1 MSFSQFFS
9 ILLARK
15 WIAALVLGLTVIT
28 TLAVSLLLPKQ
39 YSATASVVLDVK
51 PDPVSAMAYG
61 GLTTPAFMATQVDII
76 QSDRVAQK
84 VVRNLKLNESPVIR
98 EQWLEDTKGQGSLE
112 VWLADTFK
120 KKLDVRP
127 SRESNVISVSYSAP
141 DPRFAAGLANAF
153 VQAYLETSLELRV
166 DPAKQYS
173 SFFETRA
180 KEAREML
187 EKAQTKLSNFQTEK
201 GIIAADERL
210 DVENARLNELSSH
223 LVSVQSLAAESS
235 SRQSQAV
242 SASGDRMQEVLSN
255 PVISGLKAD
264 VSRLE
269 GRLQE
274 LNAKLGDK
282 HPQVVELKANIE
294 ELRSRMDAEIKRVTS
309 GVSVSNS
316 IVRQRE
322 AQIRADLEAQR
333 NKVLQLKAV
342 RDEGSVLVRDV
353 ENAQRAYDVVISRF
367 NQTNLESQTTQSNA
381 NVLTQAVAPVEPAS
395 PRVFLNA
402 VLSIVLG
409 LMLAVG
415 VALVM
420 EMLDRRVR
428 SFEDISQGLGLP
440 VLGVMPKPSVGGRKG
455 KLALSSMQQSLV
467 TSLPAPRKGN

>member
-15 WIAALVLGLTVIT
+15 WIAALVLGLTVVT

-39 YSATASVVLDVK
+39 YTATASVVLDVK

-61 GLTTPAFMATQVDII
+61 GLTSPAFMATQVDVI

-153 VQAYLETSLELRV
+153 VQSYLETSLELRV

-187 EKAQTKLSNFQTEK
+187 EKAQAKLSDFQTQK

-210 DVENARLNELSSH
+210 DIENARLNELSSH
-223 LVSVQSLAAESS
+223 LVIVQSMAAESS
-235 SRQSQAV
+235 SRQAQAV
-242 SASGDRMQEVLSN
+242 GSSGDRMQEVLNN
-255 PVISGLKAD
+255 PVVSGLKAD
-264 VSRLE
+264 ISRLE

-294 ELRSRMDAEIKRVTS
+294 ELRARMDAEVKRVTA
-309 GVSVSNS
+309 GVGVSNS

-322 AQIRADLEAQR
+322 SQIRADLEAQR

-381 NVLTQAVAPVEPAS
+381 NILTQAVAPVEPAS
-395 PRVFLNA
+395 PRVLLNV
-402 VLSIVLG
+402 VLSVVLG

-440 VLGVMPKPSVGGRKG
+440 VLGVMPKPTAGGRKG

-467 TSLPAPRKGN
+467 TSLPAPRKGI

>member
-15 WIAALVLGLTVIT
+15 WIAALVLGLTVLT
-28 TLAVSLLLPKQ
+28 TLVVSLLLPKQ

-61 GLTTPAFMATQVDII
+61 GLPTPAFMATQVDII

-84 VVRNLKLNESPVIR
+84 VVRNLKLNESPAIR
-98 EQWLEDTKGQGSLE
+98 EQWMEETKGQGSVE

-127 SRESNVISVSYSAP
+127 SRESNVISVTYSAP

-153 VQAYLETSLELRV
+153 VQSYLETSLELRV

-187 EKAQTKLSNFQTEK
+187 EKAQTRLSDFQTEK

-223 LVSVQSLAAESS
+223 LVTVQSLAAESS
-235 SRQSQAV
+235 SRQTQAAG
-242 SASGDRMQEVLSN
+242 SSSDRMQEVLNN

-274 LNAKLGDK
+274 LNAKLGDR

-294 ELRSRMDAEIKRVTS
+294 ELRARMDAEVKRVTA
-309 GVSVSNS
+309 GVGVSNS

-322 AQIRADLEAQR
+322 AQVRADLDAQR

-367 NQTNLESQTTQSNA
+367 NQTSLESQTTQSNA
-381 NVLTQAVAPVEPAS
+381 NILTQAVAPVEPAS
-395 PRVFLNA
+395 PRVLLN
-402 VLSIVLG
+402 VILSIVLG

-428 SFEDISQGLGLP
+428 SFEDISQSLGLP
-440 VLGVMPKPSVGGRKG
+440 VLGVMPKPTAGGRKG

-467 TSLPAPRKGN
+467 TSLSAPRKEM

>member
-15 WIAALVLGLTVIT
+15 WIAALVLGLTVLT
-28 TLAVSLLLPKQ
+28 TLAVSLMLPKQ

-153 VQAYLETSLELRV
+153 VQSYLETSLELRV

-187 EKAQTKLSNFQTEK
+187 EKAQTKLSDFQTEK

-242 SASGDRMQEVLSN
+242 GASGDRMQEVLSN

-309 GVSVSNS
+309 GVGVSNS

-395 PRVFLNA
+395 PKVFLNV
-402 VLSIVLG
+402 VLSVVLG

-440 VLGVMPKPSVGGRKG
+440 VLGVMPKPTAGGRKG

-467 TSLPAPRKGN
+467 TSLPAPRKGI